1 MKKEEAKKNANKMSE
16 LVYDKMS
23 STIVSVVYFIWGF
36 ITGVVSAIVIKAGLI

>member
-1 MKKEEAKKNANKMSE
+1 MNKEEAKKNANKMSE

-36 ITGVVSAIVIKAGLI
+36 ITGVISAIVIKAGLI